1 MQRTILGSSGIE
13 VSAYCLGTMTYGTNT
28 TEDEAYQQLDLSLDH
43 GIDFLDTAEMYPVN
57 PIKKETIGVTEEII
71 GRWNAKSG
79 KRNQYVIATKCLGVN
94 GSYAREGEMV
104 NGNIIRSA
112 CESSLKRLQTD
123 YIDLYQLH
131 WPNRGSYHFRQIWNY
146 DPSQQDRATTIAHME
161 DVMSTLKAL
170 VDEGKIRAFG
180 LSNES
185 TWGTDQWLS
194 AAERTGGPR
203 IESVQNEYSVLCR
216 MPFDGDLAELCH
228 NEMVTLLAFSPLA
241 TGFVTGKY
249 LDGAIPKG
257 SRIEIIGESPRQS
270 PRLDAAVRAFID
282 VAKKHSVDPVHM
294 AMAFCLQRPF
304 PCIPIFGATTTSQ
317 LEHLYAGKDTKLT
330 DDALTDLNQI
340 NRNHP
345 MPF

>member
-1 MQRTILGSSGIE
+1 M
-13 VSAYCLGTMTYGTNT
+13 V
-28 TEDEAYQQLDLSLDH
+28 
-43 GIDFLDTAEMYPVN
+43 
-57 PIKKETIGVTEEII
+57 
-71 GRWNAKSG
+71 SG
-79 KRNQYVIATKCLGVN
+79 K
-94 GSYAREGEMV
+94 
-104 NGNIIRSA
+104 IIRSA

-131 WPNRGSYHFRQIWNY
+131 WPNRGSYHFRQIWDF

-185 TWGTDQWLS
+185 TWGTDQWLA

-203 IESVQNEYSVLCR
+203 IESIQNEYSVLCR

-228 NEMVTLLAFSPLA
+228 NEAVTLLAFSPLA

-270 PRLDAAVRAFID
+270 PRLDAAVSAFVD
-282 VAKKHSVDPVHM
+282 VAKKHNIDPVHL

-304 PCIPIFGATTTSQ
+304 PCIPIFGATTIAQ
-317 LEHLYAGKDTKLT
+317 LEHLYSGKDIKLT
-330 DDALTDLNQI
+330 DEALTDLNQI